1 MNELLT
7 WDFQGYSVRTIEI
20 DGEPWFVLSDVC
32 RALEMDSNRAG
43 EVTKR
48 LDEDEYDSIVV
59 IDSLKREQ
67 VAYIVSEPG
76 LYDVVIRSDKP
87 KAKPFRKWVT
97 HEVLPA
103 IRKTGKYVMPDIEED
118 SPKIAASESA
128 RAYAYLQMAKI
139 VSQCK
144 TDRLTLVLDLFR
156 EGGWE
161 IPDQKRV
168 EKMALDTSA
177 AGQMINEVLEK
188 YNMNLYELA
197 RVIKMPYM
205 TLVEYARRGRSPSSK
220 TFVKLRRAL
229 DKLRADLDNNQAV

>member
-1 MNELLT
+1 MNELRT
-7 WDFQGYSVRTIEI
+7 WSFGGNEVRITEI
-20 DGEPWFVLSDVC
+20 NGEPWWVLSDIC
-32 RALEMDSNRAG
+32 EALDISNASQAASRLKSYESG
-43 EVTKR
+43 ICQIYTSYGNREV
-48 LDEDEYDSIVV
+48 IV
-59 IDSLKREQ
+59 INES
-67 VAYIVSEPG
+67 G
-76 LYDVVIRSDKP
+76 LYKIILRSDKP
-87 KAKPFRKWVT
+87 KAEPFFEWIT
-97 HEVLPA
+97 QEVLPA
-103 IRKTGKYVMPDIEED
+103 IRKTGKYVMPDIEEG